1 MGQLSQTQ
9 LAGAID
15 SLLLR
20 DTTVA
25 AHVVKSDLEVDEL
38 ERDVDARAI
47 RVLALRQPIA
57 RDLRQVL
64 AALRIGI
71 EFERICDF
79 AANIA
84 KRAIALNAHSPD
96 EWINELAELGQLAL
110 KLLADVVQAFR
121 DRDSEQALDVW
132 AHDEQ
137 LDDVY
142 TGIYRRLID
151 FMKSRTQARAG
162 RRASA
167 VHRQEH
173 RAHRRSRHQ
182 HRRIGVLPGHRRSA
196 HRAAPEGR
204 QVEFRPHRSGVLTRS
219 TASLPCSAK
228 LARMESRYWLS
239 NDRLFTER

>member
-1 MGQLSQTQ
+1 MSEHILKSFDDELTQLNTSISRMGQLSQTQ

-20 DTTVA
+20 DSTVA
-25 AHVVKSDLEVDEL
+25 AHVVKSDMEVDEL

-64 AALRIGI
+64 ASLRIAI

-84 KRAIALNAHSPD
+84 KRAIALDAHSPD

-110 KLLADVVQAFR
+110 KLLADVVIAFR
-121 DRDSEQALDVW
+121 ERDSEKALDVW

-151 FMKSRTQARAG
+151 FMKAEPQRVPIG
-162 RRASA
+162 
-167 VHRQEH
+167 
-173 RAHRRSRHQ
+173 AHLLFIAKNIE
-182 HRRIGVLPGHRRSA
+182 RIGDHATNVAESVYYLVTGETLTGPRPKGDKSSFDRIE
-196 HRAAPEGR
+196 AA
-204 QVEFRPHRSGVLTRS
+204 SS
-219 TASLPCSAK
+219 
-228 LARMESRYWLS
+228 
-239 NDRLFTER
+239 

>member
-1 MGQLSQTQ
+1 MSDHIVKSFDDELTSLNSAITRMGELSQTQ

-25 AHVVKSDLEVDEL
+25 AHVVKGDFEVDEL
-38 ERDVDARAI
+38 ERELDARAV

-84 KRAIALNAHSPD
+84 KRAIALNKHSPD
-96 EWINELAELGQLAL
+96 EWINEIAELGNLAL
-110 KLLADVVQAFR
+110 KLLADVVAAFR
-121 DRDSEQALDVW
+121 ERNSEKALAVW
-132 AHDEQ
+132 AQDEQ
-137 LDDVY
+137 LDDIY

-151 FMKSRTQARAG
+151 FMRAEPQRVPIG
-162 RRASA
+162 
-167 VHRQEH
+167 
-173 RAHRRSRHQ
+173 AHLLFIAKNVE
-182 HRRIGVLPGHRRSA
+182 RIGDHATNIAESVYYLVTGEPLTGPRPKGDKSSFD
-196 HRAAPEGR
+196 
-204 QVEFRPHRSGVLTRS
+204 QVGDPH
-219 TASLPCSAK
+219 
-228 LARMESRYWLS
+228 
-239 NDRLFTER
+239 

>member
-1 MGQLSQTQ
+1 MSEHILKSFDDELTQLNTSIARMGQLSQTQ

-20 DTTVA
+20 DSTVA

-38 ERDVDARAI
+38 ERDVDARAV

-57 RDLRQVL
+57 RDLRQVISS
-64 AALRIGI
+64 LRIGI

-84 KRAIALNAHSPD
+84 KRAIALDAHSPD

-110 KLLADVVQAFR
+110 KLLADVVAAFR
-121 DRDSEQALDVW
+121 DRDSEKALDVW

-137 LDDVY
+137 LDDMY

-151 FMKSRTQARAG
+151 FMKEEPQRVSVG
-162 RRASA
+162 
-167 VHRQEH
+167 VHLLFIAKNIE
-173 RAHRRSRHQ
+173 
-182 HRRIGVLPGHRRSA
+182 RIGDHATNIAESVYYLITGETLTGP
-196 HRAAPEGR
+196 
-204 QVEFRPHRSGVLTRS
+204 RPKGDKSSFDRID
-219 TASLPCSAK
+219 TAS
-228 LARMESRYWLS
+228 
-239 NDRLFTER
+239 T

>member
-1 MGQLSQTQ
+1 MSEHILKSFDDELTQLNTSIARMGQLSQTQ

-20 DTTVA
+20 DSTVA

-64 AALRIGI
+64 ASLRIAI

-84 KRAIALNAHSPD
+84 KRAIALDAHSPD

-110 KLLADVVQAFR
+110 KLLADVVVAFR
-121 DRDSEQALDVW
+121 ERDSEKALDVW

-151 FMKSRTQARAG
+151 FMKAEPQRVPIG
-162 RRASA
+162 
-167 VHRQEH
+167 
-173 RAHRRSRHQ
+173 AHLLFIAKNIE
-182 HRRIGVLPGHRRSA
+182 RIGDHATNVAESVYYLVTGETLTGPRPKGDKSSFDRID
-196 HRAAPEGR
+196 AA
-204 QVEFRPHRSGVLTRS
+204 S
-219 TASLPCSAK
+219 
-228 LARMESRYWLS
+228 
-239 NDRLFTER
+239 

>member
-1 MGQLSQTQ
+1 MSEHILKSFDDELTQLNTSIARMGQLSQTQ

-20 DTTVA
+20 DSTVA

-64 AALRIGI
+64 ASLRIAI

-84 KRAIALNAHSPD
+84 KRAIALDAHSPD

-110 KLLADVVQAFR
+110 KLLADVVIAFR
-121 DRDSEQALDVW
+121 ERDSEKALDVW

-151 FMKSRTQARAG
+151 FMKAEPQRVPIG
-162 RRASA
+162 
-167 VHRQEH
+167 
-173 RAHRRSRHQ
+173 AHLLFIAKNIE
-182 HRRIGVLPGHRRSA
+182 RIGDHATNVAESVYYLVTGEALTGPRPKGDKSSFDRIE
-196 HRAAPEGR
+196 AA
-204 QVEFRPHRSGVLTRS
+204 S
-219 TASLPCSAK
+219 
-228 LARMESRYWLS
+228 
-239 NDRLFTER
+239 

>member
-1 MGQLSQTQ
+1 MSDHILKSFDDELTQLNTSIARMGQLSQTQ

-20 DTTVA
+20 DSTVA

-64 AALRIGI
+64 ASLRIAI

-84 KRAIALNAHSPD
+84 KRAIALDAHSPD

-110 KLLADVVQAFR
+110 KLLADVVIAFR
-121 DRDSEQALDVW
+121 ERDSEKALDVW

-151 FMKSRTQARAG
+151 FMKAEPQRVPIG
-162 RRASA
+162 
-167 VHRQEH
+167 
-173 RAHRRSRHQ
+173 AHLLFIAKNIE
-182 HRRIGVLPGHRRSA
+182 RIGDHATNVAESVYYLVTGETLTGPRPKGDKSSFDRIE
-196 HRAAPEGR
+196 AA
-204 QVEFRPHRSGVLTRS
+204 S
-219 TASLPCSAK
+219 
-228 LARMESRYWLS
+228 
-239 NDRLFTER
+239 

>member
-1 MGQLSQTQ
+1 MSDHIVKSFDDELTSLNSAITRMGELSQTQ

-25 AHVVKSDLEVDEL
+25 AHVVKGDFEVDEL
-38 ERDVDARAI
+38 ERELDARAV

-84 KRAIALNAHSPD
+84 KRAIALNKHSPD
-96 EWINELAELGQLAL
+96 EWINEIAELGNLAL
-110 KLLADVVQAFR
+110 KLLADVVAAFR
-121 DRDSEQALDVW
+121 ERNSEKALAVW
-132 AHDEQ
+132 AQDEQ

-151 FMKSRTQARAG
+151 FMRAEPQRVPIG
-162 RRASA
+162 
-167 VHRQEH
+167 
-173 RAHRRSRHQ
+173 AHLLFIAKNIE
-182 HRRIGVLPGHRRSA
+182 RIGDHATNIAESVYYLVTGEPLTGPRPKGDKSSFD
-196 HRAAPEGR
+196 
-204 QVEFRPHRSGVLTRS
+204 QVGDPH
-219 TASLPCSAK
+219 
-228 LARMESRYWLS
+228 
-239 NDRLFTER
+239 

>member
-1 MGQLSQTQ
+1 MSEHILKSFDDELTQTQ

-20 DTTVA
+20 DSTVA

-38 ERDVDARAI
+38 ERDVDARAV

-57 RDLRQVL
+57 RDLRQVISS
-64 AALRIGI
+64 LRIGI

-84 KRAIALNAHSPD
+84 KRAIALDAHSPD

-110 KLLADVVQAFR
+110 KLLADVVAAFR
-121 DRDSEQALDVW
+121 DRDSEKALDVW

-137 LDDVY
+137 LDDMY

-151 FMKSRTQARAG
+151 FMKEEPQRVSVG
-162 RRASA
+162 
-167 VHRQEH
+167 VHLLFIAKNIE
-173 RAHRRSRHQ
+173 
-182 HRRIGVLPGHRRSA
+182 RIGDHATNIAESVYYLITGETLTGP
-196 HRAAPEGR
+196 
-204 QVEFRPHRSGVLTRS
+204 RPKGDKSSFDRID
-219 TASLPCSAK
+219 TAS
-228 LARMESRYWLS
+228 
-239 NDRLFTER
+239 T

>member
-1 MGQLSQTQ
+1 MSEHILKSFDDELTQLNTSIARMGQLSQTQ

-20 DTTVA
+20 DSTVA

-64 AALRIGI
+64 ASLRIAI

-84 KRAIALNAHSPD
+84 KRAIALDAHSPD

-110 KLLADVVQAFR
+110 KLLADVVIAFR
-121 DRDSEQALDVW
+121 ERDSEKALDVW

-151 FMKSRTQARAG
+151 FMKAEPQRVPIG
-162 RRASA
+162 
-167 VHRQEH
+167 
-173 RAHRRSRHQ
+173 AHLLFIAKNIE
-182 HRRIGVLPGHRRSA
+182 RIGDHATNVAESVYYLVTGETLTGPRPKGDKSSFDRID
-196 HRAAPEGR
+196 AA
-204 QVEFRPHRSGVLTRS
+204 SS
-219 TASLPCSAK
+219 
-228 LARMESRYWLS
+228 
-239 NDRLFTER
+239 

>member
-1 MGQLSQTQ
+1 MADQHILKSFDEELTQLSDAIARMGQLSQTQ

-38 ERDVDARAI
+38 ERDVDARAV

-57 RDLRQVL
+57 RDLRHVL
-64 AALRIGI
+64 ASLRIGI

-96 EWINELAELGQLAL
+96 EWINEIAELGQLAL

-121 DRDSEQALDVW
+121 DRDSEKALDVW

-142 TGIYRRLID
+142 TGIYRSLID
-151 FMKSRTQARAG
+151 FMKADPQRV
-162 RRASA
+162 A
-167 VHRQEH
+167 VG
-173 RAHRRSRHQ
+173 AHLLFIAKNIE
-182 HRRIGVLPGHRRSA
+182 RIGDHATNIAESVYYLVTGEALTGPRPKGDKSSFDRIE
-196 HRAAPEGR
+196 AA
-204 QVEFRPHRSGVLTRS
+204 S
-219 TASLPCSAK
+219 
-228 LARMESRYWLS
+228 
-239 NDRLFTER
+239 

>member
-1 MGQLSQTQ
+1 MSEHILKSFDDELTQLNTSIARMGQLSQTQ

-20 DTTVA
+20 DSTVA

-64 AALRIGI
+64 ASLRIAI

-84 KRAIALNAHSPD
+84 KRAIALDAHSPD

-110 KLLADVVQAFR
+110 KLLADVVVAFR
-121 DRDSEQALDVW
+121 ERDSEKALDVW

-151 FMKSRTQARAG
+151 FMKAEPQRVPIG
-162 RRASA
+162 
-167 VHRQEH
+167 
-173 RAHRRSRHQ
+173 AHLLFIAKNIE
-182 HRRIGVLPGHRRSA
+182 RIGDHATNVAESVYYLVTGETLTGPRPKGDKSSFDRIET
-196 HRAAPEGR
+196 AA
-204 QVEFRPHRSGVLTRS
+204 T
-219 TASLPCSAK
+219 
-228 LARMESRYWLS
+228 
-239 NDRLFTER
+239 